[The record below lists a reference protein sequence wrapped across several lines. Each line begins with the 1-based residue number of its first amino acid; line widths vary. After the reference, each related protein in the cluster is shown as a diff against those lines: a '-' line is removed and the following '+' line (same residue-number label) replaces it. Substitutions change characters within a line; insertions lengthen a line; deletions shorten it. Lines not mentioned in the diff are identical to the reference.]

1 MVKKK
6 KTTKKK
12 SPSSSKK
19 KTTAKSKDTKT
30 GYKVLG
36 GARIKEKEIKSSREK
51 MIGQH
56 IGYRYDV
63 I

>member
-19 KTTAKSKDTKT
+19 KTNPKSKVSKT
-30 GYKVLG
+30 GYKVVG
-36 GARIKEKEIKSSREK
+36 GAKLKDKEIKSSTTS
-51 MIGQH
+51 
-56 IGYRYDV
+56 
-63 I
+63 